1 MVMHMPN
8 CSVCG
13 VNPGTKRIRVSEK
26 FVSYPDLFAG
36 GMVCEL
42 CSKLFEDK
50 RFRMSSWILVNNE
63 FRFLDRKEVLSV
75 LKSLPENSLVYIR
88 SSGRKYGFLKCMR
101 FRSTKT
107 VAVVCGEDEGPIVVP
122 RERLAKVLDTAVAA
136 YRVLKRK
143 TALLEGCSAS
153 DWVHEDVCRAVEELR
168 GDPLW
173 QTVVRVL

>member
-1 MVMHMPN
+1 MSL
-8 CSVCG
+8 CCVCG
-13 VNPGTKRIRVSEK
+13 SRPGAKRVRVSEK

-36 GMVCEL
+36 GMVCEV

-50 RFRMSSWILVNNE
+50 RLRASSWILVNGE

-75 LKSLPENSLVYIR
+75 LRNLPENSLVYIR

-122 RERLAKVLDTAVAA
+122 RERLAKVLDVAVAA

-143 TALLEGCSAS
+143 AALLEGCSAS
-153 DWVHEDVCRAVEELR
+153 EWVHEGVCRAVEELR

-173 QTVVRVL
+173 QAVVRAL